1 MKPVLQLA
9 LDFLNLQRALRVA
22 REALQGGVDWLEAG
36 TPLIKSEGLN
46 SVRELRRLFPRTT
59 IVADMKTMDVGRIET
74 EAAAKAGANI
84 VCVLAQASNSTIEE
98 CVKAGKNYG
107 AKIEADLIGISE
119 ENIARRAKEVEG
131 LGVDYIGVHLAI
143 DEQME
148 GKDPFMRLRKVRK
161 AVRIPIACA
170 GGVNSETAH
179 EVLKAGSEI
188 VIVGGAVNKADN
200 PAVAARRI
208 KKAMSSMK
216 FIKSE
221 LFKRVSREEAYKI
234 LKHVSTSNI
243 SDAMHRRGDMKGL
256 SAVTNDIKMVG
267 PALTVRTYPGDWAK
281 PVEAVDI
288 AEKNQV
294 LVIDAGGVGPAV
306 WGELATHGA
315 LQKKLAGCV
324 IDGAVRDT
332 GEIRKLNF
340 PVFSKLRTPTAGE
353 PKGFGEI
360 GVPVTCGGL
369 KVTTGDWIVGDSD
382 GCVSIPKDKVA
393 EVANRA
399 MSVLE
404 QENRLRVEIDRG
416 STLANVTELLR
427 WEKK

>member
-161 AVRIPIACA
+161 AVRIPTNA
-170 GGVNSETAH
+170 
-179 EVLKAGSEI
+179 K
-188 VIVGGAVNKADN
+188 NKAFFF
-200 PAVAARRI
+200 
-208 KKAMSSMK
+208 SF
-216 FIKSE
+216 FISF
-221 LFKRVSREEAYKI
+221 LIFYFFFV
-234 LKHVSTSNI
+234 
-243 SDAMHRRGDMKGL
+243 
-256 SAVTNDIKMVG
+256 
-267 PALTVRTYPGDWAK
+267 
-281 PVEAVDI
+281 
-288 AEKNQV
+288 
-294 LVIDAGGVGPAV
+294 
-306 WGELATHGA
+306 
-315 LQKKLAGCV
+315 
-324 IDGAVRDT
+324 
-332 GEIRKLNF
+332 
-340 PVFSKLRTPTAGE
+340 
-353 PKGFGEI
+353 
-360 GVPVTCGGL
+360 
-369 KVTTGDWIVGDSD
+369 
-382 GCVSIPKDKVA
+382 VSIHLFDTLTINIVVMLKSST
-393 EVANRA
+393 EVIRN
-399 MSVLE
+399 MH
-404 QENRLRVEIDRG
+404 
-416 STLANVTELLR
+416 
-427 WEKK
+427 